1 MRQKTIEQMDRTELI
16 GMVHALQRQLQEFTS
31 PEHMRLYQIGR
42 LHAQNDPAPEEED
55 EEPRSLWERLSPRFA
70 R

>member
-1 MRQKTIEQMDRTELI
+1 MRHKTVEQMDRTELI

-42 LHAQNDPAPEEED
+42 LHAQNDPAPEND
-55 EEPRSLWERLSPRFA
+55 EPRSLWERLSPRFA